1 MSDCDRIAAALARH
15 GLLLRGGFHPD
26 AGETV
31 LAGGESAGT
40 VLLVGN
46 AGPGMWRAFSANR
59 LAGADPLDRWS
70 EEVLGVVAGSFGA
83 EAVLPS
89 DGPPY
94 RPFQQWAM
102 RAEPVFPSP
111 IGILIHPVYGLWH
124 GYRGALLFAAVLE
137 LPASVDPGADDRHP
151 CDDCLDRP
159 CLTTC
164 PVTAFS
170 DSGYDV
176 QACRS
181 HLRSPEGGRCLESS
195 CLARRACPVGRDY
208 VYEAAQL
215 AFHMAAFNGSALE
228 QNTK

>member
-1 MSDCDRIAAALARH
+1 MTDCGKIAAALARH
-15 GLLLRGGFHPD
+15 GLLLRGGFHPN
-26 AGETV
+26 ALEMA
-31 LAGGESAGT
+31 LAGGESVGT
-40 VLLVGN
+40 VLLAGN
-46 AGPGMWRAFSANR
+46 AGPEMWENFSANR
-59 LAGADPLDRWS
+59 PARADPLDRWS
-70 EEVLGVVAGSFGA
+70 GEVLGVVAGSFGA

-111 IGILIHPVYGLWH
+111 IGILIHLVYGLWH
-124 GYRGALLFAAVLE
+124 GYRGALLFEAVLE
-137 LPASVDPGADDRHP
+137 LPMSVDPGADDRHP

-170 DSGYDV
+170 DRGYDV

-181 HLRSPEGGRCLESS
+181 HLRSPEGDTCLESS

-228 QNTK
+228 QSAK

>member
-1 MSDCDRIAAALARH
+1 MTDSGMITNALERH
-15 GLLLRGGFHPD
+15 GLLLRGGFHP
-26 AGETV
+26 EVREIV
-31 LAGGESAGT
+31 LSGGESAGT

-46 AGPGMWRAFSANR
+46 AGPGMWGQFSANR
-59 LAGADPLDRWS
+59 PTGADPLDRWS
-70 EEVLGVVAGSFGA
+70 GDVLATVAGSFGA

-124 GYRGALLFAAVLE
+124 GYRGALLFEAVLE
-137 LPASVDPGADDRHP
+137 LPASVDPGADCRHP
-151 CDDCLDRP
+151 CDDCLDQP

-164 PVTAFS
+164 PVSAFS

-176 QACRS
+176 AACRS
-181 HLRSPEGGRCLESS
+181 HLRSPEGSVCLEGS
-195 CLARRACPVGRDY
+195 CLARRACPVGRNY
-208 VYEAAQL
+208 VYEAPQL
-215 AFHMAAFNGSALE
+215 AFHMAAFSGSTLE
-228 QNTK
+228 